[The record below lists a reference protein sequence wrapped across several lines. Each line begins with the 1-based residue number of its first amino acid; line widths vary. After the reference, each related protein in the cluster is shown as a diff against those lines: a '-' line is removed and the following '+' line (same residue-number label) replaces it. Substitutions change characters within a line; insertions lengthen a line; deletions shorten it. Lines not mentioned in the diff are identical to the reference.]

1 MGFVF
6 TPTDEQQH
14 TISVPYLEDARADYA
29 PYYDVRNREAKQIQR
44 EVIAEFDKLDAGN
57 VQFREGFFGDKPRR
71 YGYEV
76 TFIYA
81 GARGRMQI
89 AGLPM
94 RTESPAKK
102 RRVMLQALSIL
113 RDWLKAQVTA
123 QVFAPGNYPLMQFLL
138 VDGQRTVNEY
148 LIETRGLP
156 SSNPILTSGIE
167 VVEGVV
173 E

>member
-1 MGFVF
+1 M
-6 TPTDEQQH
+6 
-14 TISVPYLEDARADYA
+14 
-29 PYYDVRNREAKQIQR
+29 
-44 EVIAEFDKLDAGN
+44 IAEFDKLDAGN
-57 VQFREGFFGDKPRR
+57 VQFHEGFFGDKQRR

-94 RTESPAKK
+94 RTATDSKK
-102 RRVMLQALSIL
+102 RRVLLQALSIL

-138 VDGQRTVNEY
+138 VDGKRTVNEY
-148 LIETRGLP
+148 LIETRKLP
-156 SSNPILTSGIE
+156 VANPLLAD